1 MVNSIPPPKFGI
13 HVRLHQ
19 PSVLYGARPVL
30 VAPLPFADPSTKM
43 PIINVV
49 EMTISKK
56 KINVAEMTGQRPFT
70 L

>member
-19 PSVLYGARPVL
+19 PSVLYCARPVL
-30 VAPLPFADPSTKM
+30 VAPLPFAGSSTRR

-49 EMTISKK
+49 
-56 KINVAEMTGQRPFT
+56 EMTGQRPFT